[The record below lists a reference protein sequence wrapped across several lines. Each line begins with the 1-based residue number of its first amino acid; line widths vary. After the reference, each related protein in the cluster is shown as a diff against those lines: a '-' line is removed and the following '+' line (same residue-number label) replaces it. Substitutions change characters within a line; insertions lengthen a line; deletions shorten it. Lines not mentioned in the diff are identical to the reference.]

1 MNLPC
6 PITREQLLRLVPH
19 AGTMCL
25 LDSVVG
31 FDRDDIVCE
40 SASHRDPANPLR
52 RNETLSAIHLIE
64 YAAQAMAAHGAL
76 RADGVVQAGM
86 LAALRDVRLY
96 VEHVQDVP
104 GKLTV
109 RARRRLTRKEGTL
122 FDFNV
127 SGDGVLLCEGR
138 IAIALS

>member
-1 MNLPC
+1 
-6 PITREQLLRLVPH
+6 
-19 AGTMCL
+19 
-25 LDSVVG
+25 
-31 FDRDDIVCE
+31 
-40 SASHRDPANPLR
+40 
-52 RNETLSAIHLIE
+52 
-64 YAAQAMAAHGAL
+64 L

-122 FDFNV
+122 YDFNV